1 MREIKSH
8 LHLNLSESYIYGTAT
23 INGKDYSINIQQAA
37 KQMIVLPPDFSY
49 IGELDKA
56 LISFRRDNDNND
68 KKISVPSQIHVGQG
82 DLIEVYLDQDDVLLS
97 LANNLPIE
105 ITIQYGPN

>member
-1 MREIKSH
+1 MREIKFA

-23 INGKDYSINIQQAA
+23 INGKDYSINIQQAT
-37 KQMIVLPPDFSY
+37 KQIIALPPDFSY

>member
-1 MREIKSH
+1 MQEIKFA

-23 INGKDYSINIQQAA
+23 LNGKDYSINIQQAA
-37 KQMIVLPPDFSY
+37 KQMIVLPPDFSH

-56 LISFRRDNDNND
+56 LISFSRDNDNND

-105 ITIQYGPN
+105 ITIEYGLN